1 MTTFVGNNGVV
12 KTAEDGGTVAAVTEV
27 RGFSIESTSDA
38 IECSVM
44 GSLNRVYKAGMQT
57 FTATMDFF
65 YDPANDDEQALM
77 VVGTKIDFELYP
89 QGTSES
95 DSVQRMYLTGSGFV
109 TGRTVTN
116 TVDGMVELSVTV
128 QGSGALT
135 EANIS

>member
-12 KTAEDGGTVAAVTEV
+12 KTAADGGTVAAVTEV

-57 FTATMDFF
+57 FTATMDFY
-65 YDPANDDEQALM
+65 YDNANDAEQARLT
-77 VVGTKIDFELYP
+77 VGTDIDLELYP
-89 QGTSES
+89 QETSES
-95 DSVQRMYLTGSGFV
+95 DGVERMYLTGGGIV
-109 TGRTVTN
+109 TGRTINN
-116 TVDGMVELSVTV
+116 TVDGMVELSITV

-135 EANIS
+135 EANIA